1 MESMF
6 ANPIMLDDLDF
17 LYKNDMAR
25 KVLFFYQPKGDEVE
39 PEEDT
44 SRKKDP
50 RERKNQGLAV
60 LASKDKEADEEVEK
74 TLFTTDG
81 MAAALTG
88 LCMYFIRL
96 SMMLTRM
103 LMLITLNLTRLTT
116 KRALGE
122 ETFQR
127 EIITGVISAVS
138 SENVLWYL
146 ERIVSMI
153 FIPLLNTNLANDKTN
168 ELLRYKVRKEL
179 LPCLRSFTSCLR
191 VAETVWSEGL
201 LIEHFP
207 PESHTIKNL
216 DDSWAL
222 LATSDGLR
230 RFEEAVRYLIS
241 VKTRILNWWSR

>member
-1 MESMF
+1 M
-6 ANPIMLDDLDF
+6 
-17 LYKNDMAR
+17 
-25 KVLFFYQPKGDEVE
+25 
-39 PEEDT
+39 
-44 SRKKDP
+44 
-50 RERKNQGLAV
+50 
-60 LASKDKEADEEVEK
+60 
-74 TLFTTDG
+74 
-81 MAAALTG
+81 
-88 LCMYFIRL
+88 
-96 SMMLTRM
+96 
-103 LMLITLNLTRLTT
+103 NLTRLTT

-222 LATSDGLR
+222 LAGSGGLR
-230 RFEEAVRYLIS
+230 
-241 VKTRILNWWSR
+241 KW